1 VLPEQ
6 GRSRALPVRSRASS
20 RRHGVAPSS
29 ARTGRPGYQTLS
41 ASCGYTPAPAA
52 TVGFAAQRARPWPPP
67 TPPDLDA
74 LVRPRRYG

>member
-20 RRHGVAPSS
+20 RRHGAAPSS
-29 ARTGRPGYQTLS
+29 ARTGRPGHQILS
-41 ASCGYTPAPAA
+41 ASCGFTPAPVA
-52 TVGFAAQRARPWPPP
+52 TVGFASLRDRPWLPP